1 MSEIKSQSPSTPS
14 YEDFVR
20 KLFNRSDDPSKDFT
34 HAVLG
39 VVTEIHEY
47 LSATD
52 EVNAREELGD
62 LAFYRVGLRQVI
74 TDLIG
79 PFNTPDLSEGLQYLH
94 EQAIKGGCAPIIA
107 NTCNTLL
114 DDAKRWVGYGKQP
127 KSLPEVYRTVSEL
140 IHFVNQ
146 TGPYPDSDAARVQR
160 TNMAKLLQRYP
171 GGEFSQYHALVR
183 DLGAE
188 RAVLESH

>member
-1 MSEIKSQSPSTPS
+1 MSETQSQSPGTPT
-14 YEDFVR
+14 YDQFVR
-20 KLFNRSDDPSKDFT
+20 KLFNRSGDPSKDFT

-62 LAFYRVGLRQVI
+62 LAFYEMALSQVI
-74 TDLIG
+74 SDHIG
-79 PFNTPDLSEGLQYLH
+79 IFPYPDLSEGLQYLH
-94 EQAIKGGCAPIIA
+94 EQAIKGGCSTIIA

-114 DDAKRWVGYGKQP
+114 DDAKRWVGYNKEP
-127 KSLPEVYRTVSEL
+127 KSLTEVHRTVCEL
-140 IHFVNQ
+140 IRFVNQ
-146 TGPYPDSDAARVQR
+146 TGPYPDKDTARIQR
-160 TNMAKLLQRYP
+160 TNMAKLLKRYP

-188 RAVLESH
+188 RAVLESN